1 MSDEEQLAFLKDKTS
16 SKFGQLGRNGIGFAA
31 SNEAGQLAGDC
42 IGFNNDEYPKSKSIF
57 EEIAELEERIA
68 KK

>member
-16 SKFGQLGRNGIGFAA
+16 SKFGQLGGNGIGFAA

-42 IGFNNDEYPKSKSIF
+42 IGFNTNDERPASKFLS
-57 EEIAELEERIA
+57 EEITD
-68 KK
+68 